1 MPSHSQKV
9 ARAAI
14 FNKVGEFKDNFEVYD
29 IALGDLPADR
39 ILVENMLASVNPSD
53 MLRSIGIYPVPISNI
68 DFDVVATTSPDNFNT
83 VNGNIVGL
91 EGASRV
97 VKIGSNVKEVVNGD
111 IAVGDWVIPF
121 DFQSYGSWS
130 THAILDPKKTMVVKN
145 TVGLT
150 ANDIVSA
157 RINGLTGY
165 RMLKD
170 IIELKPGDYIIQNGA
185 NSGAGQYIIQFA
197 HLFGYK
203 TINVIRDRGNFKQN
217 SSLLKGLGAD
227 IIIKDTELESEATKK
242 LISELP
248 GPLKLGFN
256 CIGGKSADAIAN
268 LLCHGGTMVTYGA
281 MTFDPITSTAPQ
293 YIFNDLRLRGYW
305 MDNYFNNNPVSEWVK
320 TYNTIFDLMRSGKIK
335 SQQNNYIDMFEVKNG
350 NMSLLEL
357 DDFKDK
363 LVKAVESKEKVAL
376 RFIE

>member
-1 MPSHSQKV
+1 MPSQAHNL

-14 FNKVGEFKDNFEVYD
+14 FNKAGEFKDNFEVYD

-39 ILVENMLASVNPSD
+39 ILVENMLSSVNPSD
-53 MLRSIGIYPVPISNI
+53 MLRSIGIYPVPVSNI
-68 DFDVVATTSPDNFNT
+68 DFDVVATTSPEKSNK

-91 EGASRV
+91 EGVSRV
-97 VKIGSNVKEVVNGD
+97 VKIGSNVKGAINGD

-121 DFQSYGSWS
+121 DFHSYGSWS
-130 THAILDPKKTMVVKN
+130 THAVLDPMNTMVIKN
-145 TVGLT
+145 TNGLT
-150 ANDIVSA
+150 ADDIVSA

-197 HLFGYK
+197 HLSGYK
-203 TINVIRDRGNFKQN
+203 TINVIRDRGNFEQI
-217 SSLLKGLGAD
+217 SSMLRYLGAD
-227 IIIKDTELESEATKK
+227 IIIKDTELESETTKK
-242 LISELP
+242 LISELS

-256 CIGGKSADAIAN
+256 CIGGKSADNIAN

-305 MDNYFNNNPVSEWVK
+305 MNNYFNNNPSSEWVK
-320 TYNTIFDLMRSGKIK
+320 SYDAIFDLMRSGKIK
-335 SQQNNYIDMFEVKNG
+335 SQHNNYIDMFEVNDGRK
-350 NMSLLEL
+350 SLLEL
-357 DDFKDK
+357 EKFKAK

-376 RFIE
+376 RFIK